1 MFRSLQLRWRKAYGK
16 DSPRALTTRIKR
28 AETKLAE
35 TKLAK
40 QFDDRRIIRQ
50 KFISF
55 CQTAVCGTPRYANKS
70 DEALLRQVEATELR
84 RNRRG

>member
-1 MFRSLQLRWRKAYGK
+1 MVRSLQIWWRKAYGK

-28 AETKLAE
+28 AETKLA
-35 TKLAK
+35 K
-40 QFDDRRIIRQ
+40 QFDDRRIVRQ

-55 CQTAVCGTPRYANKS
+55 CQTAVCGTPRYANKT
-70 DEALLRQVEATELR
+70 DESFLRQVEATELR

>member
-1 MFRSLQLRWRKAYGK
+1 MFRSLQLWWRKAYGK
-16 DSPRALTTRIKR
+16 DSPRALTKRIER
-28 AETKLAE
+28 AE

-55 CQTAVCGTPRYANKS
+55 CQTAVCGTPRYANKP
-70 DEALLRQVEATELR
+70 DEAFLRQVEATELR